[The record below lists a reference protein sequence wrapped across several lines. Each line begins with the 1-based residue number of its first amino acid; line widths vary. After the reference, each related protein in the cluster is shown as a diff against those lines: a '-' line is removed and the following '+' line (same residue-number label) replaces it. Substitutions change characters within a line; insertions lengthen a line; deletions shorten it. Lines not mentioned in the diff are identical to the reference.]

1 MDDTDGRLGTAEGAA
16 LNRAAGSR
24 GARSRVQVDAHLQ
37 AERGQEEREMSEDRE
52 ITDDDRL
59 EMLRESLVQSMLPDL
74 PRIPG
79 YHVCWLTT
87 TNKTDSIAWRKRL
100 GYELI
105 RAEDLPGWD
114 GITIKGGDY
123 AGVVGVN
130 EMLAAKI
137 PLSRYTKYLRMLH
150 HKMPL
155 EQEEKLRAQ
164 LNLMKDSAKAMGS
177 YVQEGD
183 GTAAIVQRADPM
195 PEMRE

>member
-1 MDDTDGRLGTAEGAA
+1 
-16 LNRAAGSR
+16 
-24 GARSRVQVDAHLQ
+24 
-37 AERGQEEREMSEDRE
+37 MSEDRE
-52 ITDDDRL
+52 VTDDDRL

-123 AGVVGVN
+123 AGIVGVN
-130 EMLAAKI
+130 EMMAAKI
-137 PLSRYTKYLRMLH
+137 PLSLYTKYLRMLH